1 MYSLTCSFCAFTVH
15 VQTHIRTCIVQVH
28 TLKHGCTHFKAMGE
42 LVFWDHVVPSSS
54 NWCLICK
61 TKVMCSVT
69 FVFLVEAQHPYK
81 EELSTH

>member
-1 MYSLTCSFCAFTVH
+1 MRKRAGH
-15 VQTHIRTCIVQVH
+15 
-28 TLKHGCTHFKAMGE
+28 KHPGNLHDFKAMGE